1 MNTSRVFKHSVILM
15 SVVSMGAL
23 SGCMGG
29 NTYGT
34 GVSQEAQL
42 ASDVGGLLLLGD
54 DKKAPIEYSARPK
67 LVKVAR
73 AGELPPPAER
83 ITSDSAYFPTDPEGK
98 RAARLAALSNGESDD
113 GSGATGADTR
123 IRDSGTGPVD
133 RKQYGK
139 FHNGDHEESAAE
151 MRRISVEG
159 REERLKRA
167 AEARGVGLGAGAPRK
182 YLTQPP
188 AEYRTP
194 AETAAVG
201 NIGEYEK
208 SEAER
213 KKKPIFGSWGG

>member
-42 ASDVGGLLLLGD
+42 ASDVGGLLLLGGE
-54 DKKAPIEYSARPK
+54 KKAPIEYSARPK

-83 ITSDSAYFPTDPEGK
+83 ITSDSAYFPTNPEEK
-98 RAARLAALSNGESDD
+98 RAARIAALENGEKLEGAAVPRSGY
-113 GSGATGADTR
+113 GSAKGQKAH
-123 IRDSGTGPVD
+123 
-133 RKQYGK
+133 K

-151 MRRISVEG
+151 MQRISVQG

-167 AEARGVGLGAGAPRK
+167 AEARGIGLGGGAPRK

-201 NIGEYEK
+201 NVGEYEK
-208 SEAER
+208 SEAE
-213 KKKPIFGSWGG
+213 KKTKPIIGGWGS